1 MGIHSFSRRL
11 RLLIYTS
18 DYTSHTTHFTTMSK
32 IRERRVMMELK
43 RLKKEQESG
52 ELPAGWE
59 VAPKSDDD
67 LYVWKAVIPGAR
79 DTPYEYGLFELEIK
93 IGEKYPMKHPECK
106 FVTPIYHPNV
116 SLSDGCICVDILGS
130 AWSPANSIK
139 ALLISLQLLMQDPE
153 PNDPMESGIAR
164 EYKENREEFNENC
177 KKHIKEHGI
186 LNPEFPMEKVE
197 EEAEKPAETETVT
210 ETETPAPEVIEN
222 TTSSAT
228 PADSTENETN
238 SSQTQQ
244 APVLARRQSS
254 VLEML
259 EQHSAEL
266 EENLQALTVEETTAE
281 DLVIP
286 AATATAELDVSVEN

>member
-1 MGIHSFSRRL
+1 
-11 RLLIYTS
+11 
-18 DYTSHTTHFTTMSK
+18 MSK

-139 ALLISLQLLMQDPE
+139 TLLISLQLLMQDPE

-164 EYKENREEFNENC
+164 EYKENREQFNENC

-186 LNPEFPMEKVE
+186 LNPDFPMEKVE
-197 EEAEKPAETETVT
+197 EETEKPAETETVTETETETLTQTETETVT

-222 TTSSAT
+222 TTTSAT

-281 DLVIP
+281 ELVIP
-286 AATATAELDVSVEN
+286 AATATAELDVSTEN